1 LLADPTAQVDLN
13 LKLVAD
19 DPTSKLKPA
28 NINLAGRY
36 FQIEEMEDSETR
48 TTGMVLEQNGTIT
61 TLISDIP
68 CFKEA
73 FGTWEQT
80 EDGQLQ
86 MNMARTFKAGTKKVL
101 ETDMGEFEF
110 VMERMYTAELIY
122 VGESVGAD
130 GVIHL
135 LHEKWG
141 DEKVGFFS
149 MIDTETNPDDGTFDP
164 SEGFSLLSTG
174 R

>member
-1 LLADPTAQVDLN
+1 M
-13 LKLVAD
+13 KLVAD
-19 DPTSKLKPA
+19 PSIEVDSDLKLKLA

-48 TTGMVLEQNGTIT
+48 TTGLVLEQNGTIT

-73 FGTWEQT
+73 FGTWELT
-80 EDGQLQ
+80 EDGQVL

-110 VMERMYTAELIY
+110 CMERTYTAELIFI
-122 VGESVGAD
+122 GECVGAE
-130 GVIHL
+130 GAIHL
-135 LHEKWG
+135 VHEKWG

-149 MIDTETNPDDGTFDP
+149 MIDTETSPDDQAFDP
-164 SEGFSLLSTG
+164 SQGISLLSTG